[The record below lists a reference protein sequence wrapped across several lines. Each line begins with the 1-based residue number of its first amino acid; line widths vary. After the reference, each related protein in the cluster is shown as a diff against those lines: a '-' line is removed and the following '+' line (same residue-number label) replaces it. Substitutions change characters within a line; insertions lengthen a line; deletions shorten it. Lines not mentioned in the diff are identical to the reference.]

1 MMKRKNISIV
11 KFLVLLAVLTL
22 QLSAVAQTYPV
33 QTNVSAT
40 GPYYNYLSYY
50 GDENNHLQAIVT
62 LTDFNS
68 GPVQARLRIRIEG
81 PGYEA
86 YTNPNLNVGVP
97 FTLEPG
103 VPNFIQ
109 GFDLAPYLQAS
120 NLIVQPSGVNLNKLP
135 EGFTTVCIDVI
146 RDGTSAEVLSTN
158 NCTAFY
164 LQLFQPS
171 QAVFPVCASNLNPD
185 EQFYTFQWTPPIGYV
200 PSFGS
205 ELNYTFSLYEWN
217 DPNNYNIF
225 ETGQGLVYQAQ
236 TMNAMLQFSQF
247 DVLLQEGTDYVWRIE
262 SEISNNGMPVDM
274 IQNNGLS
281 EICTFTYG
289 ESLTLEEVLADGL
302 MIDIN
307 ADGEGERKGKAYWTV
322 IDNTPGEGLSDFD
335 AYIVEYRKKPTGNE
349 GFELTWFEDT
359 VPTFN
364 HFIYQL
370 EPSTTYEVNV
380 RGMVGPTYSSDRS
393 NTVEFTTSDPR
404 VYGCGEADLPFLAQ
418 TYTPLENALAGMQ
431 FEIGQ
436 FTMRVTEIQAKGA
449 PGHYEGKGVIP
460 IAFLG
465 GAKAKVRFDD
475 ILVDNQFVV
484 REGQIDV
491 VTDGLDNWLHQQYGQ
506 FVDPIYVNGTVDSAY
521 VDTVAGSAWVV
532 VDGIPL
538 EFVFEPAD
546 YPIIINDESGY
557 QYTIWPN
564 GTIQIG
570 TYLDYSNDY
579 LDVGANDVATFAQS
593 STEVFGFDAKEHMEW
608 HENYEVILLSDSTHY
623 FVANKSL
630 GAGSTQ
636 NGRVNVVL
644 PAGVSNP
651 SFEINGTQ
659 VSGFSNGVLTLPS
672 DLTAG
677 EHALYVIAN
686 NLRIGK
692 LNLIVYAEKIKEV
705 VIVPMTSVAVNET
718 AIATAIS
725 QTFGEANITVNLT
738 VAPQWNDSTYTNS
751 KAIVLPQDVG
761 VMNKYS
767 DDMRDLRDAYFD
779 DNPNADKGKYY
790 LFVVPS
796 FSDNTVDG
804 YMVRGRALGFVA
816 SGASPGTYAHE
827 LGHGI
832 GALAHSW
839 KDNGPSMGTTN
850 NLMDYSVNASEL
862 TKAQW
867 KEFREVD
874 LVPGMFDGEEDA
886 ANVIA
891 ALNDYDIP
899 ESLKNPDGSITF
911 LSPAVLPISLKGEIS
926 ELIFETFSYFPTSI
940 LYGAE
945 NDLPPFGA
953 LIGFTVDGVKYL
965 VDVDENNQFLG
976 YESLVD
982 STYSYYTENFTSVNI
997 GENAVV
1003 GLPVFMN
1010 NEFGL
1015 GLVKSEFEIG
1025 VVGTNNKGAGG
1036 VQLSD
1041 LIVNTYCEN
1050 LNANETHVLIASVD
1064 ASDFTEEL
1072 LIFNQLMEVIDQHE
1086 ATTYPA
1092 PLNNQEYGHYF
1103 GHSAF
1108 LAFKM
1113 LKLIHDNKDYYPCA
1127 SSIQLRL
1134 DEYFNSY
1141 ASGIAYAEAEDEY
1154 LQNQIAPEFD
1164 EDGYRIF
1171 TEEYTPG
1178 NDGRVDMQISYI
1190 NSLAGINT
1198 SFNIAYYNH
1207 RDITVAQQKI
1217 ILTHFFKRQ
1226 EGILNDQNE
1235 VNTSFI
1241 DGLISN
1247 LYVSINNSGN
1257 ISSSYRD
1264 KIYCVFYG
1272 LTSDQRLSI
1281 MDYAYDL
1288 MPTSGSLSNNSAHT
1302 EVILWA
1308 MNTAPPSQLTAMIN
1322 WLKGNDYNMFE
1333 ELVNEVSFGNGLVYQ
1348 AANSNSNQGQFVN
1361 FIAKSGGQID
1371 RAKTILGKLAKYK
1384 NQSIIEMYGTELW
1397 EGSTLVKV
1405 LPLYTFEFFDDGSF
1419 VESDY
1424 IPGENKYRFEVSIGD
1439 LNVNYNY
1446 KVDPFDLVLVKVRSN
1461 ISTSVATKPDGSA
1474 IHENDE
1480 FLIPAVQLDAIIRAQ
1495 ELSVYNAGIKFAAE
1509 AALIVFSGGGS
1520 IVITTLETVVLATQV
1535 VLEHYNGDIDA
1546 IQDPILKNRLLAI
1559 RDYSDFVM
1567 VGAGLTD
1574 ILVGGITRKPF
1585 LLKAN
1590 VAEEVK
1596 YTFNRDEFGWALR
1609 DMKSSGKLGE
1619 NINRLETLIQSID
1632 GTNDITL
1639 LAARKHFVSFKAS
1652 TEFYKLSKYSG
1663 DHFVQY
1669 SVLSGKPYFRYVP
1682 NLNFPGSYSEYNLF
1696 DADLQGAE
1704 AKLTNID
1711 WVPANSSPVSNVL
1724 SSMEGVKYVNTNG
1737 QLVTGDLEIVR
1748 TTSHQVYVRVKVP
1761 VVANGAGSFVSH
1773 VDIQASLSTIL
1784 NLKNTNKLT
1793 KSIGSANDIELAA
1806 IHRYT
1811 EHGGVLNTPMRNGSE
1826 TVLGPVNFTE
1836 FEAQVYQH
1844 TISGLVKLR
1853 QTNRLVTG
1861 TVIRGRTYSLADY
1874 NALFNSGSTDVS
1886 LKGMVSCT
1894 KNEAVAID
1902 FLTTSGANISGTK
1915 VKVIM
1920 KIKSKNGV
1928 DIDDMSD
1935 WGVNLVNQRHPGA
1948 LIQEEVLLEEGMFKM
1963 IGQPKP
1969 ILENGVPKYD
1979 PDGVTPWIEIEL
1991 EELSTPLRTIN

>member
-22 QLSAVAQTYPV
+22 RLSAVAQTYPV

-40 GPYYNYLSYY
+40 GPYYNYLSYF

-68 GPVQARLRIRIEG
+68 GPIQAKLRIRIEG

-109 GFDLAPYLQAS
+109 GFDLAPYLQSS

-171 QAVFPVCASNLNPD
+171 QAIFPVCASNLNPD

-236 TMNAMLQFSQF
+236 TMNAMLQLSQF

-431 FEIGQ
+431 FEMGQ

-521 VDTVAGSAWVV
+521 VDTVSGSAWVV

-564 GTIQIG
+564 GTIEIG

-608 HENYEVILLSDSTHY
+608 HENYEVILLPDSTHY

-644 PAGVSNP
+644 PSGVSNP

-672 DLTAG
+672 DLSAG
-677 EHALYVIAN
+677 EHALYVKAN

-705 VIVPMTSVAVNET
+705 VIVPMTSDVVNET

-738 VAPQWNDSTYTNS
+738 VAPQWNDATYTNS

-767 DDMRDLRDAYFD
+767 DDMRELRDAYF
-779 DNPNADKGKYY
+779 ADSLTSISEGAYY
-790 LFVVPS
+790 VFIVPS

-832 GALAHSW
+832 GALSHTW
-839 KDNGPSMGTTN
+839 KDNGPHKDSTN
-850 NLMDYSVNASEL
+850 NLMDYAGGNEL

-867 KEFREVD
+867 KELRDSNVFPSLWDDAEDAEGGGGNVHYYKVCVEYFGNNQERIVSRDYLGRFGFIKQGPVGSENCTTGSYTTGVNKFFRLENGTWEAFRYEHFGKVFYMSEVKNSSGDHVRFGEDSFNSNSLTKTIGGTAESANGVYEVRSMYLTGNNTPYAREVRNFELIPLIDHYLREPSNFSAAQGKALIAFND
-874 LVPGMFDGEEDA
+874 LDFSNEFQSKLSALSSGTLSYGNLVLWLESHPKHHNTGLWTSGSQVTVTNNLLGPTNDINAGPVFDVSSWGPMIYSGGSHSNQAMSTNDIPAFAYNGWGLPSSSGLDSYMDYRAGMSVSLLMTGSPWTRTILEIDPSGYYSTNTDDGHVHKKYGANSCTHSLTKETNEISGLIAKMNDANLDAEDIAEYIASKDFCFLYGLSISDRKALITKLIYNEDSWLKENQNILNQVILTSLGQDEKAILDYFKASNFAKFRVMFNKVGDAWANSDELHTLLTVFSTISKDLLEFKSSYPQTSNHKTITHECVQSWEE
-886 ANVIA
+886 VIA
-891 ALNDYDIP
+891 GETPETYESKFAYIDFPIVLGWSGYNIDLGEIDPSLQDPFSINPSRLKISPSSGQSLYPMEMMANGTIKVTQYYHLAEVGGGISNIP
-899 ESLKNPDGSITF
+899 EYNELAEVHGSYY
-911 LSPAVLPISLKGEIS
+911 LSPYDMVDVVIGDNYGAIQYDRGKVMTVPAMTALLMSEAIENARFDYALRVVTDVGIIAVGTIFAPVTGGGSLSLIGFVATLEITAATADIFIATAQNGENTAGYNDPFYQQWNRIKMLTDIGGGVFALPGLANGAFKIGQSFLRNGN
-926 ELIFETFSYFPTSI
+926 SI
-940 LYGAE
+940 LYSMAMNRAIRTSNYM
-945 NDLPPFGA
+945 NDLAFVDDFIKPKAISHSFATGEDLVSCINFFENLGGGGSFVASSGVELVTYLDDLVALPAGKTYNGNMYRSINSQYNNPLDIHPGA
-953 LIGFTVDGVKYL
+953 ISSNYRYSRPGEGGLYLSKTQSGNVTEISHYGDISNYTTYEYPGVQIDNMLDLTDDAVRQQLAVDFDILTMSQSTGDDL
-965 VDVDENNQFLG
+965 VDAAVN
-976 YESLVD
+976 YE
-982 STYSYYTENFTSVNI
+982 FTH
-997 GENAVV
+997 E
-1003 GLPVFMN
+1003 
-1010 NEFGL
+1010 
-1015 GLVKSEFEIG
+1015 
-1025 VVGTNNKGAGG
+1025 VGTWAANNGYKGIIVPGARGNK
-1036 VQLSD
+1036 D
-1041 LIVNTYCEN
+1041 YVNT
-1050 LNANETHVLIASVD
+1050 I
-1064 ASDFTEEL
+1064 
-1072 LIFNQLMEVIDQHE
+1072 IFNQADV
-1086 ATTYPA
+1086 
-1092 PLNNQEYGHYF
+1092 N
-1103 GHSAF
+1103 SA
-1108 LAFKM
+1108 LSN
-1113 LKLIHDNKDYYPCA
+1113 I
-1127 SSIQLRL
+1127 
-1134 DEYFNSY
+1134 
-1141 ASGIAYAEAEDEY
+1141 
-1154 LQNQIAPEFD
+1154 
-1164 EDGYRIF
+1164 
-1171 TEEYTPG
+1171 TP
-1178 NDGRVDMQISYI
+1178 
-1190 NSLAGINT
+1190 
-1198 SFNIAYYNH
+1198 NI
-1207 RDITVAQQKI
+1207 
-1217 ILTHFFKRQ
+1217 
-1226 EGILNDQNE
+1226 
-1235 VNTSFI
+1235 
-1241 DGLISN
+1241 
-1247 LYVSINNSGN
+1247 INN
-1257 ISSSYRD
+1257 
-1264 KIYCVFYG
+1264 
-1272 LTSDQRLSI
+1272 
-1281 MDYAYDL
+1281 
-1288 MPTSGSLSNNSAHT
+1288 
-1302 EVILWA
+1302 
-1308 MNTAPPSQLTAMIN
+1308 
-1322 WLKGNDYNMFE
+1322 
-1333 ELVNEVSFGNGLVYQ
+1333 
-1348 AANSNSNQGQFVN
+1348 
-1361 FIAKSGGQID
+1361 
-1371 RAKTILGKLAKYK
+1371 
-1384 NQSIIEMYGTELW
+1384 
-1397 EGSTLVKV
+1397 
-1405 LPLYTFEFFDDGSF
+1405 
-1419 VESDY
+1419 
-1424 IPGENKYRFEVSIGD
+1424 
-1439 LNVNYNY
+1439 
-1446 KVDPFDLVLVKVRSN
+1446 
-1461 ISTSVATKPDGSA
+1461 
-1474 IHENDE
+1474 
-1480 FLIPAVQLDAIIRAQ
+1480 
-1495 ELSVYNAGIKFAAE
+1495 
-1509 AALIVFSGGGS
+1509 
-1520 IVITTLETVVLATQV
+1520 
-1535 VLEHYNGDIDA
+1535 
-1546 IQDPILKNRLLAI
+1546 
-1559 RDYSDFVM
+1559 
-1567 VGAGLTD
+1567 
-1574 ILVGGITRKPF
+1574 
-1585 LLKAN
+1585 
-1590 VAEEVK
+1590 
-1596 YTFNRDEFGWALR
+1596 
-1609 DMKSSGKLGE
+1609 
-1619 NINRLETLIQSID
+1619 
-1632 GTNDITL
+1632 
-1639 LAARKHFVSFKAS
+1639 
-1652 TEFYKLSKYSG
+1652 
-1663 DHFVQY
+1663 
-1669 SVLSGKPYFRYVP
+1669 
-1682 NLNFPGSYSEYNLF
+1682 
-1696 DADLQGAE
+1696 
-1704 AKLTNID
+1704 
-1711 WVPANSSPVSNVL
+1711 
-1724 SSMEGVKYVNTNG
+1724 
-1737 QLVTGDLEIVR
+1737 
-1748 TTSHQVYVRVKVP
+1748 
-1761 VVANGAGSFVSH
+1761 
-1773 VDIQASLSTIL
+1773 
-1784 NLKNTNKLT
+1784 
-1793 KSIGSANDIELAA
+1793 
-1806 IHRYT
+1806 
-1811 EHGGVLNTPMRNGSE
+1811 
-1826 TVLGPVNFTE
+1826 
-1836 FEAQVYQH
+1836 
-1844 TISGLVKLR
+1844 
-1853 QTNRLVTG
+1853 
-1861 TVIRGRTYSLADY
+1861 
-1874 NALFNSGSTDVS
+1874 
-1886 LKGMVSCT
+1886 
-1894 KNEAVAID
+1894 
-1902 FLTTSGANISGTK
+1902 
-1915 VKVIM
+1915 
-1920 KIKSKNGV
+1920 
-1928 DIDDMSD
+1928 
-1935 WGVNLVNQRHPGA
+1935 
-1948 LIQEEVLLEEGMFKM
+1948 
-1963 IGQPKP
+1963 
-1969 ILENGVPKYD
+1969 
-1979 PDGVTPWIEIEL
+1979 
-1991 EELSTPLRTIN
+1991 